1 MVASNLMKK
10 QLIESDI
17 RYGAI
22 QKAIRFVNYE
32 LIEGDVFE
40 FGLYT
45 GRSLALLQIANE
57 EYLKKSI
64 HKINFSRDF
73 IGFDSFKGMFKT
85 NHPRWED
92 GSFSTNHSWHP
103 TIKIGEAVT
112 KGKVINFFKT
122 LNLKPPIIIEGS
134 FEKSVKEFLK
144 KYSRKAAIIHID
156 CDTYENTKL
165 ILENIR
171 GILQEG
177 TVIMFDDWFN
187 YKGNSKYG
195 EARAFNE
202 FKSVCKEFS
211 FIDYFNYGTFCKA
224 FISVIKNG
232 LKAAGGL

>member
-1 MVASNLMKK
+1 MKK

-17 RYGAI
+17 IRYGAF

-40 FGLYT
+40 FGVYT
-45 GRSLALLQIANE
+45 GRSLALLQIAHE
-57 EYLKKSI
+57 EYLKESI

-103 TIKIGEAVT
+103 TMKIGEKVT
-112 KGKVINFFKT
+112 KGKVMNFFKT
-122 LNLKPPIIIEGS
+122 LNMKPPTIIEGY

-165 ILENIR
+165 ILENIKS
-171 GILQEG
+171 ILQEG
-177 TVIMFDDWFN
+177 TIIMFDDWFS
-187 YKGNSKYG
+187 YKGNPKMG
-195 EARAFNE
+195 GAKAFND
-202 FKSVCKEFS
+202 FKNDCKGFS
-211 FIDYFNYGTFCKA
+211 FIDYFNYGSFCKA
-224 FISVIKNG
+224 FISVT
-232 LKAAGGL
+232 A